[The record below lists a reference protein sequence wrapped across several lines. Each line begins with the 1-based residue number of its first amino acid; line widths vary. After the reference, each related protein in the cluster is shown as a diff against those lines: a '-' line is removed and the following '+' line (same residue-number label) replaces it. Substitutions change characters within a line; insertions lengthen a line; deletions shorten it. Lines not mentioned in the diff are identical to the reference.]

1 MVFELIWPSHSFPLQ
16 FTCQFQGLALA
27 SNVMGW
33 EEWLRTIPG
42 FEPKPTVFL
51 VSCFTNWAIWHSSD
65 QYIPP
70 PLNDLHPWRSQP
82 LIFPLKDHDPRLFSW
97 PELINL
103 STLAV
108 DVAPNV
114 TEWEKLWHSD
124 WFKYQRQ
131 VAQLV
136 EHLTRNS
143 GGLCSNFNLVRYY
156 FSHPATIQLIGSL

>member
-1 MVFELIWPSHSFPLQ
+1 MFPVPNFNLQLKNNKEQLVKEQLLILCKEMGEMRHTKLGFDLSYLALVFELIWPSHSFPLQ

-70 PLNDLHPWRSQP
+70 PPPKWSS
-82 LIFPLKDHDPRLFSW
+82 PLKITTPDLP
-97 PELINL
+97 PERSRPQALL
-103 STLAV
+103 LARV
-108 DVAPNV
+108 N
-114 TEWEKLWHSD
+114 
-124 WFKYQRQ
+124 
-131 VAQLV
+131 
-136 EHLTRNS
+136 
-143 GGLCSNFNLVRYY
+143 
-156 FSHPATIQLIGSL
+156 